1 MNLANMRAAQ
11 DNATNALN
19 SIWERNHAAQ
29 NDWLRT
35 RQTSA
40 LESFNQ
46 QGFPNKHLEDWRYTD
61 LRELAEH
68 YPLWL
73 ENSDTARLDSAS
85 TDIPQTLD
93 ISDATRIV
101 FINGVFRP
109 ELSDA
114 LPDGLF
120 AGSTEELAIAH
131 PKLVQQ
137 HWGRLASD
145 ADSGMVSLN
154 SAFANA
160 SVALTV
166 ADGAQLTKPIYV
178 QFAGTLENSITHPRL
193 FVDLGE
199 NSTAELIEHYSS
211 SASCIVNA
219 VTEISCGE
227 NAHLKYY
234 KLQEEHP
241 SGWHTAVQYIHAA
254 RNSNIKTAHIDLG
267 ARLSRNDLKISL
279 QGESAHVDSDGV
291 FIADG
296 QRHVESRITVNH
308 MAPHTTSRERFR
320 SILADNARG
329 VFNGRIYVDECAQ
342 KTNAQLSNRNLLLS
356 PGAEIN
362 TKPELEIYADDV
374 KCAHGSTTG
383 QLDTDALFY
392 LLSRGIPE
400 KNARDL
406 LIMAFASELVTE
418 LEIGSV
424 SEKIQQALR
433 RLGTSLGATD

>member
-1 MNLANMRAAQ
+1 MRAAQ
-11 DNATNALN
+11 DNVTNSLN
-19 SIWERNHAAQ
+19 SIWELNHAAQ

-73 ENSDTARLDSAS
+73 ENFDAARLDSAS

-93 ISDATRIV
+93 ISDATRII

-114 LPDGLF
+114 LPEGLF
-120 AGSTEELAIAH
+120 AGSTEELATEH
-131 PKLVQQ
+131 PELIQQ
-137 HWGRLASD
+137 NWGRLASD
-145 ADSGMVSLN
+145 TDSGMVSLN

-160 SVALTV
+160 SIALTV
-166 ADGAQLTKPIYV
+166 ADGSQLTKPLYV
-178 QFAGTLENSITHPRL
+178 QFAGTLETSITQPRL
-193 FVDLGE
+193 FVNLGN
-199 NSTAELIEHYSS
+199 NSTTELIEHYSS
-211 SASCIVNA
+211 SAPCIVNA

-227 NAHLKYY
+227 NARLKYY
-234 KLQEEHP
+234 KLQEEHL

-267 ARLSRNDLKISL
+267 ARLSRNDLIISL

-296 QRHVESRITVNH
+296 KRHVESRITVNH
-308 MAPHTTSRERFR
+308 AAPYTTSRERFR
-320 SILADNARG
+320 GILADNARG

-342 KTNAQLSNRNLLLS
+342 KTNAQLTNRNLLLS
-356 PGAEIN
+356 LGAEIN

-383 QLDTDALFY
+383 QLDANALFY

-406 LIMAFASELVTE
+406 LVMAFANELVTE
-418 LEIGSV
+418 LEIDSV
-424 SEKIQQALR
+424 SDKIQHALR
-433 RLGTSLGATD
+433 RLGTSQSATEK